1 MARMTGKEALAQML
15 VAEGLDYIFGNP
27 GTSETPFL
35 DVLQDYPSLRYIQAL
50 QEGTAVG
57 MADGYARA
65 TGQPAFANIHIAGGL
80 ANGVSALY
88 NAFRGGTPLV
98 LTAGNSD
105 TRMLLSEPVLSGDL
119 VEMTQQFTKWSAE
132 VPNAANIPMAVR
144 RALKEA
150 KTPPTGPVFLS
161 FPWDTMDDEV
171 DVDIIASSAGYY
183 RMRPDTDAVAKAAEL
198 LSQADNPVIVI
209 GDRVGQAGGSAELI
223 QVAEQLG
230 AKVFASSYTY
240 SEISFPLNHGQYA
253 GILNLNS
260 SATRR
265 QLADADVVFAIGT
278 NVFSSFLYVS
288 EPFISPG
295 TKLVHMDSSLKEIEK
310 IYPTDLGIP
319 CDPKAGL
326 ADLAEALDQE
336 MSASAREA
344 AATRAASLTA
354 AKQQAREAYVQRMQ
368 NTGDSRPMPVDRMM
382 YELAQALPEDA
393 ILADEAITSR
403 NSLLQAVEPSVP
415 GSYYAIRG
423 GALGWAMPGALGIKL
438 ANPDRPV
445 VAVVGDLSFFHDMT
459 GLLMTRNRGINATI
473 VVVNNDGG
481 GIFSFLPQAEHP
493 AHFEKVYGTPHG
505 LTFGSV
511 AELYGL
517 EYTRVSTWEEFGE
530 AVDRGTT
537 DIGTSIIEVPS
548 SRERNVALHRE
559 AWASASDALRS
570 VERG

>member
-1 MARMTGKEALAQML
+1 MTGKEALAQML

-144 RALKEA
+144 RAFKEA
-150 KTPPTGPVFLS
+150 RTPPTGPVFLS

-354 AKQQAREAYVQRMQ
+354 AKQQAREAYLQRMQ

-445 VAVVGDLSFFHDMT
+445 VAVVGDGASMYTVQALWT
-459 GLLMTRNRGINATI
+459 AARYNIPVTYAICNNRSYRILKVNMDVYLRGMLEDNERSSEYVGMDFATALPLAELAEAMGVAGQNVEDPRELRPALERAI
-473 VVVNNDGG
+473 SSGKPSVVNVSIDG
-481 GIFSFLPQAEHP
+481 
-493 AHFEKVYGTPHG
+493 
-505 LTFGSV
+505 
-511 AELYGL
+511 
-517 EYTRVSTWEEFGE
+517 
-530 AVDRGTT
+530 
-537 DIGTSIIEVPS
+537 
-548 SRERNVALHRE
+548 AL
-559 AWASASDALRS
+559 
-570 VERG
+570 